1 MPKPK
6 TFTNMAEI
14 AIYSTIGVRSAAEE
28 LFQTFEKASGH
39 KLAVTWGTAPML
51 VKRIE
56 GGETADVLIL
66 SRAGIDQLS
75 KQGKIAPGS
84 DVTLAGSGVAIAVKA
99 GTAKPNISTPEA
111 LKRTLLAAKSIAY
124 SEPSAGGASGVYFAK
139 LLERMGIADQMR
151 AKTKHPPAGGFS
163 ADFLLTGEAE
173 LAVQQ
178 KPELLH
184 VAGTEIVGFLPG
196 DLNMVTEFAAGIMQ
210 SSKNADAA
218 QALIK
223 MLESPE
229 AKAAF
234 RAKGLDPS

>member
-1 MPKPK
+1 
-6 TFTNMAEI
+6 MAELSV
-14 AIYSTIGVRSAAEE
+14 YSTIGVRSAAEE
-28 LFQTFEKASGH
+28 LFRNFEKPSGH
-39 KLAVTWGTAPML
+39 KLAVRLSVTWGTAPML
-51 VKRIE
+51 VKRLE

-99 GTAKPNISTPEA
+99 GAPKPDISSPEA
-111 LKRTLLAAKSIAY
+111 LKNALLSCRSIAY

-139 LLERMGIADQMR
+139 LLERMGIADAMKP
-151 AKTKHPPAGGFS
+151 KTKYPPAGGFS
-163 ADFLLTGEAE
+163 AELLLTGEAE

-184 VAGTEIVGFLPG
+184 VAGAEIVGFLPG
-196 DLNMVTEFAAGIMQ
+196 ELNVVTMFAAGIVPGSGNTEAGQ
-210 SSKNADAA
+210 K
-218 QALIK
+218 LIAF
-223 MLESPE
+223 LRTPE

-234 RAKGLDPS
+234 R